1 MLAVADW
8 IVAAGAIGSFVG
20 GIGAAIGGV
29 AAMKAAR
36 ASLQAAKDARDAIA
50 LAVQPHLQLMVG
62 DWDGRLVARA
72 WVSASLPLPV
82 VRPAADV
89 VLQFVLGSG
98 KAGSAS
104 TPLLEAN
111 PNAPYPLHHP
121 YLEVEIAT
129 LGEAFPPPEGDRVE
143 ITCLFSDER
152 KVANYKLYYAAN
164 LRRPA
169 SGALAIEPTVGPL
182 TERVALGGS
191 SDS

>member
-1 MLAVADW
+1 LVLALADW

-29 AAMKAAR
+29 AAMKAAQ
-36 ASLQAAKDARDAIA
+36 ASSQAAHDARDAIA
-50 LAVQPHLQLMVG
+50 LAVQPHLQLVVG

-72 WVSASLPLPV
+72 WVSASIPRQL

-111 PNAPYPLHHP
+111 PNPPYPLTRP
-121 YLEVEIAT
+121 YVEVEIAI
-129 LGEAFPPPEGDRVE
+129 LAASFPPPQGDHVE
-143 ITCLFSDER
+143 VTCLFSDER
-152 KVANYKLYYAAN
+152 KIANYRLYYAAD
-164 LRRPA
+164 LRRA
-169 SGALAIEPTVGPL
+169 GSGAVAVEPTIGPL
-182 TERVALGGS
+182 TERVI
-191 SDS
+191 